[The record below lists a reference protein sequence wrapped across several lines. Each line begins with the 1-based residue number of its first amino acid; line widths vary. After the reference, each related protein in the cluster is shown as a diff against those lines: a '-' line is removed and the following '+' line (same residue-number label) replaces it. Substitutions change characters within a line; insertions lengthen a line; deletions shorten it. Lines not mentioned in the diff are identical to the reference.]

1 MKQNVFARVL
11 CIALALMT
19 VGSMTLIGFQMF
31 SADAAATPTANGSG
45 VITDDY
51 VNLRSG
57 AGTNYSVVTNMSK
70 NTKVTFIDGKLYST
84 NWYKIKELKTNKTG
98 YVHKNY
104 VKATETASSSAS
116 STSGYIN
123 ADYVN
128 LRKGAGTNYAV
139 VTTMRVNT
147 KLTLVSTKLY
157 NSSWYNVKLSNG
169 QTGYVMKTYV
179 TLNAASTTK
188 ATQKAT
194 QATTPKPTQQA
205 TQATKATETTKP
217 ATAQTGYIN
226 ADYVNLRKGAG
237 TNYAVVTTMRIN
249 TAFTFISTN
258 LYNSSWYNVKLSD
271 GKTGYV
277 IKDYVTKDSGNTDNN
292 SSTKPAENNTA
303 PSAGTVTLSVSSRTI
318 YVGNKFAVTAKG
330 ASNVKWTS
338 SKTSVATVDSNGVVT
353 AKASGTTTIKA
364 ASSTSSAS
372 CTITVV
378 SGSSVHISQTSIS
391 NMRCGKSVLLTSNT
405 SGVSWSTSNSAIAT
419 VKNGVVTTKGN
430 GYVTITASNGYG
442 AATCL
447 IRVIGRDN
455 IRFVYASP
463 NSAPKNTA
471 VTFKAITD
479 TDRVAVRFVVSK
491 DSKSYTIEANN
502 KTKEGNTLVWTGSY
516 KLDEAGTWKVK
527 AYAKY
532 KTSTSYLTTAVNG
545 ESEVFVTNA
554 TNTTAT
560 VTGTRR
566 ASDEVIKII
575 SEFEGFLPE
584 ITPDSITGDPT
595 IGHGKVIFSNEQFYN
610 NLTRSEAYAYLVQTV
625 NTGAYTERTNS
636 FLTSNDIKFNQQQF
650 DALVCFAYN
659 VGAYAL
665 TNDSTLS
672 SVLLNTYS
680 GTSSVKAGGSGY
692 VNASAVNLRSGA
704 GTNYS
709 IVTNMAQNTS
719 FTFVDGKLYN
729 SAWYK
734 IKLSN
739 GKTGYIYSIYASST
753 GGTRDLNKIDKNTFI
768 NRFLQYHHAS
778 GDCWWGLLYRRVD
791 EVEMFLYGDYE
802 LDGSRN
808 KYHFEYYC
816 GSYSRISIS

>member
-1 MKQNVFARVL
+1 MKQSVFARVL
-11 CIALALMT
+11 CIALALIT
-19 VGSMTLIGFQMF
+19 VGSMALVGFQMF
-31 SADAAATPTANGSG
+31 SANAAAKPTANGPG
-45 VITDDY
+45 VITDSY

-57 AGTNYSVVTNMSK
+57 AGTNYAVVTNMSK
-70 NTKVTFIDGKLYST
+70 DTKVTFIDGKLYST

-98 YVHKNY
+98 YVHKDY
-104 VKATETASSSAS
+104 VKATESAPASTA
-116 STSGYIN
+116 TTGYIN
-123 ADYVN
+123 SDYVN
-128 LRKGAGTNYAV
+128 LRKGAGTNYGI
-139 VTTMRVNT
+139 VTNMRINT

-157 NSSWYNVKLSNG
+157 NSSWYNVKLGNG

-179 TLNAASTTK
+179 TLNAAP
-188 ATQKAT
+188 ATKAT
-194 QATTPKPTQQA
+194 QATQKPTQAATQKP
-205 TQATKATETTKP
+205 TQATTP
-217 ATAQTGYIN
+217 AAASQTGYIN

-237 TNYAVVTTMRIN
+237 TNYGIVTTMRIN
-249 TAFTFISTN
+249 TAFTFISTK
-258 LYNSSWYNVKLSD
+258 LYNSEWYNVKLKD

-277 IKDYVTKDSGNTDNN
+277 IKTYVTKNNASG
-292 SSTKPAENNTA
+292 SSGSGSQTNNTT
-303 PSAGTVTLSVSSRTI
+303 PSAGTVKLSCTSRTI
-318 YVGNKFAVTAKG
+318 FTGNKFAITAKG
-330 ASNVKWTS
+330 ATNVKWTS
-338 SKTSVATVDSNGVVT
+338 SKTSVATVDNNGVVT
-353 AKASGTTTIKA
+353 AKASGTATIKA

-372 CTITVV
+372 CTITVK
-378 SGSSVHISQTSIS
+378 SGSSVHISQTNIS
-391 NMRCGKSVLLTSNT
+391 NMRCGKSVLLKSNT

-419 VKNGVVTTKGN
+419 VKGGTVNTKSN
-430 GYVTITASNGYG
+430 GYVTITASTSYG

-447 IRVIGRDN
+447 IKVIGRDN

-463 NSAPKNTA
+463 NSAPKNSN

-479 TDRVAVRFVVSK
+479 TDRIAVRFEVSK
-491 DSKSYTIEANN
+491 GNKSYTVEANN
-502 KTKEGNTLVWTGSY
+502 KTKEGNTLVWTGSR

-532 KTSTSYLTTAVNG
+532 KTSTNYSTTSGNG
-545 ESEVFVTNA
+545 EAEVFVTNA
-554 TNTTAT
+554 TNNTTT

-566 ASDEVIKII
+566 ASDSVIKII
-575 SEFEGFLPE
+575 SEFEGFLSE
-584 ITPDSITGDPT
+584 IIPDPITGDPT
-595 IGHGKVIFSNEQFYN
+595 VGHGKVILTNEQFYN

-625 NTGAYTERTNS
+625 NTGTYTSRTNS
-636 FLTSNDIKFNQQQF
+636 FLSSNGIKFNQQQF

-659 VGAYAL
+659 VGAYAI

-680 GTSSVKAGGSGY
+680 GSGTVKAGGSGY

-709 IVTNMAQNTS
+709 IVTNMAQNTT

-739 GKTGYIYSIYASST
+739 GKTGYIYSIYASSS

-791 EVEMFLYGDYE
+791 EVEMFLYGDYT

-808 KYHFEYYC
+808 KHHFVYSC